1 MKFKLKDDAIIL
13 LVIFIILGAV
23 ATIQV
28 RSTVTA
34 NNQSTETL
42 NIDRL
47 KKQLE
52 DTIKQG
58 ESYKSQI
65 EELENKK
72 DAFLVAS
79 PDNAL
84 ANTKLV
90 ELEELKYKTG
100 LTEVK
105 GPGVVV
111 TLNDAEKLEE
121 GDNVLERLIHDRDVL
136 HVINELRVAGAEA
149 ISINNER
156 LIATSEQICAGP
168 TIKINSN
175 RYAVPYEIKAIGDPE
190 QLSKALKESSIYAII
205 LQNKL
210 RVTIEQK
217 DEIQIPKF
225 TNDINGLI
233 SKLEVI
239 NDESKESK

>member
-28 RSTVTA
+28 RSTVSA

-42 NIDRL
+42 NMDRL

-52 DTIKQG
+52 DTIKLG

-72 DAFLVAS
+72 EAFLVAS
-79 PDNAL
+79 PDNAV

-100 LTEVK
+100 LTDVK
-105 GPGVVV
+105 GRGVIV

-190 QLSKALKESSIYAII
+190 QLSKALKESSIYAIM

-210 RVTIEQK
+210 RVSIEQN

-239 NDESKESK
+239 NNESKENK

>member
-100 LTEVK
+100 LTDVK

>member
-100 LTEVK
+100 LTDVK

-190 QLSKALKESSIYAII
+190 QLAKALKESSIYAII

-239 NDESKESK
+239 NNESKENK

>member
-100 LTEVK
+100 LTDVK

-190 QLSKALKESSIYAII
+190 QLAKALKESSIYAII

-239 NDESKESK
+239 NDESKENK

>member
-1 MKFKLKDDAIIL
+1 MKLNFKDNAIIL
-13 LVIFIILGAV
+13 LVIFIVLGAI

-28 RSTVTA
+28 RSIV
-34 NNQSTETL
+34 NVNKQSTETL
-42 NIDRL
+42 NMDRL

-58 ESYKSQI
+58 ENYKSQI
-65 EELENKK
+65 TELENKK
-72 DAFLVAS
+72 EAFLVVS
-79 PDNAL
+79 PDNAV
-84 ANTKLV
+84 ANTKLL
-90 ELEELKYKTG
+90 ELEELKYLSG
-100 LTEVK
+100 LTDVK
-105 GPGVVV
+105 GPGVIV
-111 TLNDAEKLEE
+111 TLNDAEKLED
-121 GDNVLERLIHDRDVL
+121 GDNVMDRLIHDKDVL
-136 HVINELRVAGAEA
+136 HIINELRVAGAEA

-190 QLSKALKESSIYAII
+190 LLSKALKESSIVAIM

-210 RVTIEQK
+210 RVSIEEK
-217 DEIQIPKF
+217 EEVQIPKF
-225 TNDINGLI
+225 ANDINGLI

-239 NDESKESK
+239 NNESKESE